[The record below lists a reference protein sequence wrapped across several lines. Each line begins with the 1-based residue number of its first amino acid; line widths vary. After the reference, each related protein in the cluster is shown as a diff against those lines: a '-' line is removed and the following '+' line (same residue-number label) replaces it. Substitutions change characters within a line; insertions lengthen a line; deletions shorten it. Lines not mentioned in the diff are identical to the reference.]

1 MSSHWRSCLRSARPG
16 FLPLA
21 LLCVGLAVAT
31 LRIEGHPLVAVD
43 VVLAMLAALLA
54 HAGVNLFNEYHD
66 FASGLDDTTVRT
78 PFSGGSGSL
87 QDCPGAAPR
96 VRRLASGCLLV
107 VVLIGGWFLWRSGP
121 WLLIYGVAG
130 VLLIVSYTGVL
141 TRYPLLCLVAPGLG
155 FGVLM
160 VAGTF
165 QALAGE
171 FSWLALLVSLPP
183 TLMASALLLLNQIP
197 DIDADHGAG
206 RRHLAIALGAYR
218 AARLAMVMVWLAF
231 VLIALAVWAGCL
243 PVQALF
249 MWLAFPLLVIWVFR
263 LRGFRTYPGREA
275 LLGLLGFNVV
285 ILLSSLALLNLGL
298 WLAV

>member
-21 LLCVGLAVAT
+21 LLCAGLAVAT

-54 HAGVNLFNEYHD
+54 HAAVNLFNEYHD
-66 FASGLDDTTVRT
+66 FASGLDDTTART

-96 VRRLASGCLLV
+96 MRRLASACLLL

-121 WLLIYGVAG
+121 WLLAYGVAG
-130 VLLIVSYTGVL
+130 VLLVVSYTGVL

-197 DIDADHGAG
+197 DIDADRGAG

-218 AARLAMVMVWLAF
+218 SARLAMVMVWLAF
-231 VLIALAVWAGCL
+231 VLIALAVWADSL

-249 MWLAFPLLVIWVFR
+249 MWLASPLLAIWCFR
-263 LRGFRTYPGREA
+263 LRGFRTHPGREA
-275 LLGLLGFNVV
+275 LLGLLGLNVV